1 MTNIDKKI
9 EKIGYKIRH
18 INRRINSIVY
28 ENIYQDQEIT
38 IEWGA
43 DDQDC
48 FIFSNTITEQRDWYG
63 QLYKEP
69 MGLTI
74 TEIRLFRSKIQEG
87 LFLFKVTYV
96 GIGATIIYCG
106 VKISKWAFNEL
117 KNEFKS

>member
-1 MTNIDKKI
+1 MIFVYFASPLMKGGVVFMTNIDKKI
-9 EKIGYKIRH
+9 EKIGYKIRR

-38 IEWGA
+38 IEWNV

-48 FIFSNTITEQRDWYG
+48 FIFSNTITEQRNWYG

-74 TEIRLFRSKIQEG
+74 SEIQLFMSKIQE
-87 LFLFKVTYV
+87 LRLEE
-96 GIGATIIYCG
+96 
-106 VKISKWAFNEL
+106 S
-117 KNEFKS
+117 

>member
-1 MTNIDKKI
+1 MKGGVVFMTNIDKKI
-9 EKIGYKIRH
+9 EKIGYKIRR

-74 TEIRLFRSKIQEG
+74 NEIRLFMSKIQE
-87 LFLFKVTYV
+87 LRLEE
-96 GIGATIIYCG
+96 
-106 VKISKWAFNEL
+106 S
-117 KNEFKS
+117 